1 MFWNEYKSKI
11 QRVLSRDAAQNNYT
25 RRILL
30 DASYSGVNRLFVAGF
45 DARNNGIQRNDQR
58 KYFLPRINIKDYNV
72 MTDGRNFYDQ
82 NINDTIK
89 MYNEIRKTA
98 LGKGND
104 YTVGRLLDYQY
115 FKEHYKLLCCN
126 LSMQSILD
134 SDPKAVQQI
143 EFLYRLENNKVT

>member
-30 DASYSGVNRLFVAGF
+30 DASYSGVNRFFVAGF

-143 EFLYRLENNKVT
+143 EFLYRLENNKVA

>member
-1 MFWNEYKSKI
+1 
-11 QRVLSRDAAQNNYT
+11 
-25 RRILL
+25 
-30 DASYSGVNRLFVAGF
+30 
-45 DARNNGIQRNDQR
+45 
-58 KYFLPRINIKDYNV
+58 

-143 EFLYRLENNKVT
+143 EFLYRLENNKVA